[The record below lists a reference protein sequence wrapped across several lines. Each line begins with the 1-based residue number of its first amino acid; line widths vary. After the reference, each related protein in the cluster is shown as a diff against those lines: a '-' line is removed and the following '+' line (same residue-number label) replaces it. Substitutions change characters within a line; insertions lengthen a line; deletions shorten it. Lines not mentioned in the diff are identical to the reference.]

1 MTSSNATANKSAK
14 SAGFLRHLLFNR
26 RFSGL
31 LLVIAFIVGAA
42 FAVPAFDYTDRY
54 FSSEAFCSDTCHSMQ
69 GTVAKE
75 LRESDHYNT
84 DSGVQATC
92 RNCHIPEGLTAA
104 MWTHV
109 IGTKDLIAYV
119 MGVRTVED
127 YEEIRAENAE
137 AVRLRM
143 VKNDSKNCRSCHN
156 MAAIKP
162 ERTRGQ
168 KQHAEARKNGT
179 TCIACHY
186 NLVHKEVEPSEEF
199 LKAIGE

>member
-1 MTSSNATANKSAK
+1 MTTSDAPESKSAK
-14 SAGFLRHLLFNR
+14 SAGFVRRLLLNP

-31 LLVIAFIVGAA
+31 LLVIAFVVGAG
-42 FAVPAFDYTDRY
+42 FALPFFDYTDRY
-54 FSSEAFCSDTCHSMQ
+54 FSSEAFCSDSCHVMTA
-69 GTVAKE
+69 TVVKE
-75 LRESDHYNT
+75 LHESDHYNGN
-84 DSGVQATC
+84 SGVRATC
-92 RNCHIPEGLTAA
+92 KDCHVSEGLTAA
-104 MWTHV
+104 MWDHV
-109 IGTKDLIAYV
+109 IGTKELVAFI

-127 YEEIRAENAE
+127 FEE
-137 AVRLRM
+137 VRFETANRQRLKM
-143 VKNDSKNCRSCHN
+143 VKNDSKTCRSCHT

-168 KQHAEARKNGT
+168 KQHAEAQKTGT